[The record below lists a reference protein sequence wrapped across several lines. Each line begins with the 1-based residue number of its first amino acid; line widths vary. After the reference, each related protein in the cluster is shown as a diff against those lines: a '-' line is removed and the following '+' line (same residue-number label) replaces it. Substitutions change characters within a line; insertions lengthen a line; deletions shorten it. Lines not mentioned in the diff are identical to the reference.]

1 MFHILVVEDDRELRE
16 MFCMVLTDHGYT
28 PLQAGSGEE
37 ALSVIAD
44 HYIDLMIS
52 DVMMP
57 NMDGYELARELRSAG
72 YTLPILMITAKGQQT
87 DKREGFLA
95 GTDDYMVKPVD
106 VNEMLWRVSA
116 LLRRVQSINE
126 RTLRIGDTVLKSDSL
141 MVCSAEGE
149 VLLPQKEFFL
159 LLKLLSSLG
168 RIFTRR
174 QIIDEI
180 WGVDFDSDPHTLE
193 VHISRLRDRF
203 KGNRDF
209 EIVTVR
215 GLGYKAVRKE

>member
-37 ALSVIAD
+37 ALAVIAD

>member
-16 MFCMVLTDHGYT
+16 MFCMVLADHGYT
-28 PLQAGSGEE
+28 PLQASNGEE

-72 YTLPILMITAKGQQT
+72 YTLPILMITAKGQQS
-87 DKREGFLA
+87 DKRDGFLA
-95 GTDDYMVKPVD
+95 GTDDYLVKPVD

-126 RTLRIGDTVLKSDSL
+126 RTLRVGDTVLKSDSL
-141 MVCSAEGE
+141 TVCSAEGE
-149 VLLPQKEFFL
+149 ALLPQKEFFL
-159 LLKLLSSLG
+159 LFKLLSSLG

-180 WGVDFDSDPHTLE
+180 WGLDFDSDPHTLE
-193 VHISRLRDRF
+193 VHISRLRERF
-203 KGNRDF
+203 KRNGDF
-209 EIVTVR
+209 EIITVR
-215 GLGYKAVRKE
+215 GLGYKAVRK